1 MQTID
6 ARVGWRVPESGL
18 VFLLGGRFR
27 TPLASSHKQR
37 QAHLGFWLAVVLL
50 WTSTVGGIGCV
61 RKGTL
66 VEGEG
71 IKKVRGI
78 SIYIRSSSTM
88 QDMRNP
94 STHHLQSRN
103 KSLPSH
109 LPSRSPQQPSPA
121 HTVIYSPSVP
131 PNPSLNPVDPPPNQS
146 PPSSSPTPPPISLR
160 RAPQNPKPAQARA
173 DIDLSACQ
181 GCRALPRP
189 PRNEAASGSARHP
202 QP

>member
-1 MQTID
+1 M
-6 ARVGWRVPESGL
+6 
-18 VFLLGGRFR
+18 
-27 TPLASSHKQR
+27 
-37 QAHLGFWLAVVLL
+37 
-50 WTSTVGGIGCV
+50 
-61 RKGTL
+61 RKGRL

-109 LPSRSPQQPSPA
+109 LPSLTPAAQPCP
-121 HTVIYSPSVP
+121 HRHIFPFRPT
-131 PNPSLNPVDPPPNQS
+131 NPSLNPVDPPPNQS